1 MPREL
6 PGFYW
11 DAERNR
17 YFPISS
23 KPKPK
28 IDTGLANSER
38 PVRPLPAT
46 SSDDS
51 DRSSKRRRRSTHYH
65 VTESVRS
72 STRGID
78 KERGAHGVLCSHI
91 ASTSK
96 ATRSIIPLLSHATI
110 TTFKTT
116 SIDGRILSFLGD
128 SRGWLYSFS
137 ADEGRDALGFY
148 STQGWT
154 PEFNLPSTI
163 SSISISGSRCAATSF
178 GPNCKI
184 LLQALDTSNVHVI
197 KPGDHLVHD
206 IWTSSL
212 RGSEL
217 VLGANKQA
225 VVFKGIDDPSN
236 MRFLKTHS
244 DVFAVQQEEN
254 LVYTGSRN
262 GAISRFDLRI
272 DTPKGQNLLDD
283 VFLSPTNSITNLRIV
298 REWQLLVGNI
308 DGSVSAFKP
317 FLVVSGSDK
326 QFTLKLG
333 TYDLRYSRGRTP
345 LMTFAG
351 NVNSWTI
358 ATALD
363 VDPAEEFIFASA
375 QDSRIRA
382 WSLRTGELI
391 HPSLSS
397 TTSTSAGPSSPSSPI
412 NWITNPFETAFTS
425 PVQALQVAEEK
436 EGILFED
443 SVLMTYELHNL
454 DATK

>member
-78 KERGAHGVLCSHI
+78 KERGAQCVNSDIAMNSYTERAYQHNVPNFLTVEKSHQ
-91 ASTSK
+91 
-96 ATRSIIPLLSHATI
+96 
-110 TTFKTT
+110 TT

-308 DGSVSAFKP
+308 DGS
-317 FLVVSGSDK
+317 
-326 QFTLKLG
+326 LG

-436 EGILFED
+436 EGMCLW
-443 SVLMTYELHNL
+443 
-454 DATK
+454 ATSGQHLYKYHLGQRIVF